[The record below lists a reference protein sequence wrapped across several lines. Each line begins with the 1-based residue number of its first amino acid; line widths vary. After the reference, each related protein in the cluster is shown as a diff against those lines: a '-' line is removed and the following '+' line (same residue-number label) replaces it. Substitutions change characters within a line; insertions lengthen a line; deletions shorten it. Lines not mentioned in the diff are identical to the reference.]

1 MRQIRGTRSPRAT
14 FFKCH
19 KPHTEHM
26 EFKSD
31 VDRCIDMANVHRY
44 STTCHKPP
52 HGERACRLARPAPI
66 SSITRCVQIEAEID
80 EKKTATY
87 TVLPNI
93 QPADPLT
100 TVGRFNHFNN

>member
-1 MRQIRGTRSPRAT
+1 MLRQIRGTRSPRAT

-19 KPHTEHM
+19 KHHTE
-26 EFKSD
+26 
-31 VDRCIDMANVHRY
+31 
-44 STTCHKPP
+44 HKPP
-52 HGERACRLARPAPI
+52 HGERACRLAKPAPI

-100 TVGRFNHFNN
+100 TVGRNMSRAPIPNPDRRLVVWELY